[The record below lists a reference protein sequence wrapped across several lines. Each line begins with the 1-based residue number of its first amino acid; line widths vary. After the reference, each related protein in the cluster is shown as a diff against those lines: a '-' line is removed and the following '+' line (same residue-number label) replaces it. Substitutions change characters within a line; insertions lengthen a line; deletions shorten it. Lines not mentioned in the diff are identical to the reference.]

1 MSYQLGIIGGV
12 GSEASAY
19 FYDKL
24 IKHTKVNKD
33 QDHLDM
39 IILNH
44 ATIPDRTAHILDNT
58 KPSPLEP
65 ILDDIKIL
73 NDLQVSLI
81 MIPCN
86 TSHYYFDIFQA
97 NSKVPIYH
105 MIEETIA
112 YLASQNIHKVGIWAT
127 SGTINSKLYQQACAK
142 YELSYE
148 IPSEENQALVMSLIY
163 DDVKA
168 GKAINM
174 DNFKTINKE
183 MLAKEVDCVILA
195 CTELSILKEKLQLD
209 NFFCDPL
216 DIACNKILQT
226 FKKEAK

>member
-24 IKHTKVNKD
+24 IKHTKVDKD

-44 ATIPDRTAHILDNT
+44 ASIPDRTAHILDNT
-58 KPSPLEP
+58 KPSPLQP
-65 ILDDIKIL
+65 ILNDLKIL

-86 TSHYYFDIFQA
+86 TSHYYYDTFKA
-97 NSKVPIYH
+97 NSNAPIYH
-105 MIEETIA
+105 MINETIA
-112 YLASQNIHKVGIWAT
+112 YLAKQNIHKVGIWAT
-127 SGTINSKLYQQACAK
+127 SGTINSNLYQKACEQYQIA
-142 YELSYE
+142 YE
-148 IPSEENQALVMSLIY
+148 IPNRNNQALVMSLIY

-168 GKAINM
+168 GNPINM
-174 DNFKTINKE
+174 NNFNTIKQE
-183 MLAKEVDCVILA
+183 MIAKEVDCIILA

-209 NFFCDPL
+209 DYFCDPL
-216 DIACNKILQT
+216 DIACHNILNFYQ
-226 FKKEAK
+226 KEAK